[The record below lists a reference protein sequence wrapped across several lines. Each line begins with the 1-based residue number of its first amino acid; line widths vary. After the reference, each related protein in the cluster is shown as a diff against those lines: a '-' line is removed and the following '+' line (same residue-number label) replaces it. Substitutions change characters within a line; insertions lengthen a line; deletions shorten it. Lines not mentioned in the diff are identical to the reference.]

1 MAQEITKSSLIPS
14 SVENI
19 FPLQT
24 EVTLEISKIPEY
36 ILQIKKL
43 FSFYNQQLLNTE
55 SAIVGYNL
63 ETEIGGLLRFEA
75 DLETA
80 IKASNA
86 IKPIIASEPEKT
98 AITDYEFVTLRL
110 IGENVLENRVFSDG
124 SIRPVI
130 LYNRIDY
137 VYLQNKTFS
146 RSLAVLNTLQQ
157 PNLITSNTTLSLIFN
172 LPVILSQI
180 NSPIPSSLL
189 LCQGRETSLSKLE
202 DSLSFL
208 GVDGITSKVLLKDF
222 INAYI
227 HPQQKIE
234 SIPQTKP
241 KGCTQEVRDRI
252 STTRAQLNLLEL
264 QTAFPG
270 FGGTPE
276 QKRALEELKIKLI
289 ELTKVCPDLA
299 SEIVLFDSIKNFD
312 KLGKLFT
319 DFIQKYNLACI
330 VDEAIK
336 CVMPQIPCDQ
346 ILRDLTVDNFEQ
358 RLQTAFP
365 FQKNIIT
372 ALSLNI
378 KDELQKENDRRVAD
392 GLEPLDP
399 AGQTQ
404 MVLDNI
410 NKVIDLEA
418 LCKLDI
424 NAILAL
430 LEALFNF
437 KFPSFNILDWQFNFK
452 IDFQMAVIE
461 GILATLLNI
470 IQQVLNELIG
480 CNALDGFIAGILNS
494 DVKAPSGL
502 YGDLAALFDGNF
514 DFENTKGIIGN
525 GAQTFLTQSG
535 AQLANIIAFESK
547 LGNNLLGTTVVT
559 GNLGFGTSP
568 ENIFLGSLGTRSTSL
583 GGLITTST
591 DTTAS
596 FGVAGFVA
604 NPTSFTGTI
613 DVTSFANTEEQKQF
627 LQEIGKFVFTTDGE
641 QTDVVRISDDSLVQL
656 YEQTNSPSF
665 QLATPAVIQQAESDD
680 NIYKKYGL
688 LDRNKHILKAL
699 VQVGESGTS
708 RLTMTQKTL
717 VEQLK
722 EYIKTCFSL
731 LSPSETINLIAGNSN
746 AEVNITITEIAR
758 IRFPLLNAILK
769 YPERH
774 ALLFASFGK
783 ITQLDT
789 LGPRLQLLASAP
801 AANQQP
807 VDPNVC
813 YPFTNVT
820 DFRKALA
827 NQVLPADL
835 ANSVIDELQED
846 ARRRANKLIN
856 DLGKKPT
863 AADIFTSPSALSVNK
878 TPDGKPIQEID
889 RIVNNTLS
897 NVFDQ
902 IKLSFDQE
910 IEAFPGATSAP
921 VKTIEKVFETT
932 TVSSTQIPGFK
943 TTSQTTSKNQEYVD
957 IHNILNNPLDLNGKK
972 YYEKPV
978 HTNQIG
984 GLVEKVYSSIDAKAD
999 IQSEEAERLTFTI
1012 SGTLATGLNQG
1023 LSEDQFRTEQ
1033 FISESNANSPRWKMV
1048 YTEKTG
1054 SYVFN
1059 IKTSGQVLGNS
1070 GISQKYSQNI
1080 KVSGS
1085 ATEYN
1090 KQILLNEARLSEFQV
1105 TNENLER
1112 FDLFSQLFTRSLA
1125 KITPYNST
1133 NFSSIE
1139 LAEIFKKEAL
1149 VSYRDI
1155 LQKQLIIKPTDSK
1168 LLSFKK
1174 VSSLQKNDPKKQNIF
1189 LGLID
1194 FSPLQTEKQKLCG
1207 IDTHLLQL
1215 EAVKKRINAEF
1226 SSTTPENVVNNNS
1239 MINTRYQDNKPGH
1252 LSEKIMTGLIET
1264 FIRTSVIHNIF
1275 KGLFVFDKYEYD
1287 FYNFNIKE
1295 LIYLFFEHTVK
1306 NDINTFKFESDIETQ
1321 IEKVYNIYIKNNI
1334 ISQQEDNT
1342 NKLRSII
1349 RYHIDDVLQII
1360 KNIVDSYAAEE
1371 AQQPS
1376 ASDDSLFDLQASI
1389 DNLQRVANNGFIREA
1404 STSNIIGRNSTNTSS
1419 GDFPLQ
1425 QTITVVTQPGVL
1437 TSPAF
1442 ADIMSSLG
1450 MPINNEQSAVKA
1462 RNTFLNNLPV
1472 IETYSNF
1479 YKKSEETLSVSTPPR
1494 PNTDPNNDTPLRS
1507 VDNTTVTVYKPDS
1520 DVFTNFTNILE
1531 GPGGFRE
1538 NLREKGWHIVLE
1550 RYIRTDF
1557 KQNNQ
1562 INQQYR
1568 DLNRYVSTNRDTN
1581 GVVNIRNFQE
1591 IMKAIIENGRSNN
1604 NLNRAYI
1611 YSKNPAPAI
1620 SEQLWMN
1627 SVPTFGLRISLVRTY
1642 TKDEQLSSLSQL
1654 RESDGF
1660 YNGIITEEYPNG
1672 ITYKNEPNRIFA
1684 RNYAKKNKVGLI
1696 QSFTSLD
1703 DSRNP
1708 SWKLLVSQERYLIL
1722 PIIQEEVE
1730 LSQDMYDFDNIT
1742 LPNNEYLSDR
1752 WYWKEHVDV
1761 LFELAKRKI
1770 LANPTFDL
1778 LVNYSL
1784 LDRMGR
1790 DFSLFNSLLG
1800 MASEGTFT
1808 LLNGTKELIK
1818 KNYDLHKNSG
1828 NFKTRD
1834 TTGAYEKQKQEEQ
1847 NGPSPAA
1854 FLKAAAAIPINLLKG
1869 LSVAVDPNIF
1879 LADKIVLAGKMGLIQ
1894 PRFRRLEAGE
1904 VVKIE
1909 GSNQTKTITADEA
1922 GVAYDGYYT
1931 YLNTGELEIKANPTR
1946 QGLAHIEYTVVA
1958 LVDPQTKKII
1968 KDSSGNVV
1976 TRKGISESGVPYD
1989 IKKKQFVNDS
1999 FDEEEEVDLFDILPS
2014 TPIYPGEKINI
2025 PYSIASLALVPF
2037 PVFSPGLTTY
2047 NVAMPFGPLF
2057 LALEHLIL
2065 ETPEFKA
2072 SIPRIESASTN
2083 SSGNIVCDET
2093 E

>member
-1 MAQEITKSSLIPS
+1 MAQEITKSSLVPS

-43 FSFYNQQLLNTE
+43 FSFYNQQLLSNE

-86 IKPIIASEPEKT
+86 AKPIIASEPEKT

-180 NSPIPSSLL
+180 NSPIPSNLL

-208 GVDGITSKVLLKDF
+208 GVDSITSKVLLKDF

-276 QKRALEELKIKLI
+276 QKKALEELKTKLI

-299 SEIVLFDSIKNFD
+299 GEVILFDSIKNLD

-378 KDELQKENDRRVAD
+378 KDELQKENDRRVAE

-424 NAILAL
+424 DAILAL

-437 KFPSFNILDWQFNFK
+437 KFPSFNILDWQFDFK

-480 CNALDGFIAGILNS
+480 CSALDGFIAGILNS
-494 DVKAPSGL
+494 DVEAPSGL
-502 YGDLAALFDGNF
+502 YGDLAALFNGNF

-568 ENIFLGSLGTRSTSL
+568 ENIFLGSFGTRSTSL
-583 GGLITTST
+583 GGLVTTST

-604 NPTSFTGTI
+604 NPTTFTGTI

-641 QTDVVRISDDSLVQL
+641 QTDVVRISDDSLVHL

-699 VQVGESGTS
+699 VQVSESGTS

-746 AEVNITITEIAR
+746 TEVNITITEIAR

-813 YPFTNVT
+813 YPFANVT

-889 RIVNNTLS
+889 RIINNTLS

-921 VKTIEKVFETT
+921 IKTIEKVFETT

-943 TTSQTTSKNQEYVD
+943 STSRTTSKNQEYID
-957 IHNILNNPLDLNGKK
+957 INNILNNPLDLDGKK

-999 IQSEEAERLTFTI
+999 IQSEESERLTFTI

-1023 LSEDQFRTEQ
+1023 LSQDQFRTEQ

-1085 ATEYN
+1085 AIEFN
-1090 KQILLNEARLSEFQV
+1090 KQILLNEARLSNFVV

-1112 FDLFSQLFTRSLA
+1112 FDLFSQLFIRSLA

-1133 NFSSIE
+1133 HFSSLE
-1139 LAEIFKKEAL
+1139 LTEIFKKESL

-1168 LLSFKK
+1168 LLRFKK
-1174 VSSLQKNDPKKQNIF
+1174 VSSLQKNDPKKQNVF

-1215 EAVKKRINAEF
+1215 EAVKKRVNAEF

-1275 KGLFVFDKYEYD
+1275 KGLFVFDKYEYN

-1306 NDINTFKFESDIETQ
+1306 SDINNFKFESDIEIQ
-1321 IEKVYNIYIKNNI
+1321 IEKVYNIYIKNNL
-1334 ISQQEDNT
+1334 ISQQDDNT

-1360 KNIVDSYAAEE
+1360 KNIVDSYTIEE
-1371 AQQPS
+1371 VQQPS
-1376 ASDDSLFDLQASI
+1376 
-1389 DNLQRVANNGFIREA
+1389 V
-1404 STSNIIGRNSTNTSS
+1404 STETQP

-1425 QTITVVTQPGVL
+1425 QTVTVVTQPGVL

-1442 ADIMSSLG
+1442 ADIISSLG
-1450 MPINNEQSAVKA
+1450 MPINVEQSAIEA
-1462 RNTFLNNLPV
+1462 RKTFLNKLPI

-1479 YKKSEETLSVSTPPR
+1479 YKKSEETISVSTPPR
-1494 PNTDPNNDTPLRS
+1494 PNTDPDNDTPLRQA
-1507 VDNTTVTVYKPDS
+1507 DNTQQVTVSVYKPDS
-1520 DVFTNFTNILE
+1520 DIFTNFTNFIE

-1538 NLREKGWHIVLE
+1538 NLREKGWHIILE

-1557 KQNNQ
+1557 KLNYQ
-1562 INQQYR
+1562 IDQQYR
-1568 DLNRYVSTNRDTN
+1568 DLNRYLSNNIDTN

-1591 IMKAIIENGRSNN
+1591 IMKAIIENGRISYNN

-1611 YSKNPAPAI
+1611 YSKNPQF
-1620 SEQLWMN
+1620 SEKLWMN

-1654 RESDGF
+1654 SEHGGF
-1660 YNGIITEEYPNG
+1660 YNGIVTEEYPSG
-1672 ITYKNEPNRIFA
+1672 ITYRGPTNQVAA
-1684 RNYAKKNKVGLI
+1684 REYAKKNKVGLI

-1703 DSRNP
+1703 DSRDP
-1708 SWKLLVSQERYLIL
+1708 SWKQFTSQERYLII
-1722 PIIQEEVE
+1722 PIIQEEIE
-1730 LSQDMYDFDNIT
+1730 LSQDMYDFDNIF
-1742 LPNNEYLSDR
+1742 LPNNEYSDR
-1752 WYWKEHVDV
+1752 WYWKEHIDV

-1778 LVNYSL
+1778 LVNFSL

-1854 FLKAAAAIPINLLKG
+1854 FLKAAATIPINLLKG

-1931 YLNTGELEIKANPTR
+1931 YLDTGELQIKANPTG
-1946 QGLAHIEYTVVA
+1946 QGLPHIEYTVVA
-1958 LVDPQTKKII
+1958 LVDPQTNKIS
-1968 KDSSGNVV
+1968 KDSNGNIV
-1976 TRKGISESGVPYD
+1976 TRKGLDQSGVPYD

-2025 PYSIASLALVPF
+2025 PYSIASLVLVPF

-2057 LALEHLIL
+2057 LALEPLIL

-2072 SIPRIESASTN
+2072 SIPRIENPSTN